1 MKKEKWHYILGAYLK
16 QHKLAIVMFLCF
28 VGIFAFIF
36 TLYDLEME
44 AVFYAAG
51 ICLLLSVV
59 VLSMDFFFYQKKH
72 RECVKILPNIS
83 LMIDELPI
91 ANTLLENDLQD
102 MIYEMK
108 NLLDTA
114 LTSWQS
120 ERTES
125 VDYYTTWVHQIK
137 TPISVIRMI
146 LESEDTR
153 EHRELLSEL
162 FRIEQYVEMVLS
174 YLRLSS
180 ETSDYVFKE
189 YDLDSIIKQAIHK
202 YAPQFVYRKIRLNYS
217 PVSIQVLTD
226 EKWLL
231 FIIEQVIS
239 NSIKYTQKGSVTIS
253 VTSDKILQ
261 IADTGIGIAADDIPR
276 IFEKGFTGYNGR
288 SDKKSTGL
296 GLYLCKHAAE
306 RLTHKISVQSTPNTG
321 TVVSIDLYTEK
332 VWAN

>member
-162 FRIEQYVEMVLS
+162 VRIEQYVEMVLS
-174 YLRLSS
+174 
-180 ETSDYVFKE
+180 
-189 YDLDSIIKQAIHK
+189 
-202 YAPQFVYRKIRLNYS
+202 
-217 PVSIQVLTD
+217 
-226 EKWLL
+226 
-231 FIIEQVIS
+231 
-239 NSIKYTQKGSVTIS
+239 
-253 VTSDKILQ
+253 
-261 IADTGIGIAADDIPR
+261 
-276 IFEKGFTGYNGR
+276 
-288 SDKKSTGL
+288 
-296 GLYLCKHAAE
+296 
-306 RLTHKISVQSTPNTG
+306 
-321 TVVSIDLYTEK
+321 
-332 VWAN
+332 